1 MKKHEMEQEKK
12 RIYQDWLNGVRI
24 EDLARKYHHWR
35 CVIVMILREQ
45 ARASASVH
53 NQQVTAGQQATKCL
67 RQEWEPPEEIKK
79 NIILL
84 SLAVNGASE
93 PESVRH
99 YERRAEDGTER
110 AGYTPRA
117 VATGLPPS
125 SLERW
130 KDANPKALCHR
141 SGGIR
146 TAASAASYR
155 CRTRPAWLLIFRES
169 E

>member
-84 SLAVNGASE
+84 SLAGATVPASRSPSGITKEERKMVRNGLGTLL
-93 PESVRH
+93 VRSQQ
-99 YERRAEDGTER
+99 
-110 AGYTPRA
+110 GYRQA
-117 VATGLPPS
+117 V
-125 SLERW
+125 W
-130 KDANPKALCHR
+130 
-141 SGGIR
+141 SGGKM
-146 TAASAASYR
+146 
-155 CRTRPAWLLIFRES
+155 RTRKPSATVLEEYGRQQVQRHIAAELVRRGY
-169 E
+169 